1 MMKSKGSYKYKKPPV
16 KQIKKIKPKKK
27 K

>member
-1 MMKSKGSYKYKKPPV
+1 MMKSKGSYKYKKPAKP
-16 KQIKKIKPKKK
+16 IKKIKPKKK